1 MINDEKVV
9 CLDLGNTN
17 CHVGLF
23 HGKKCVFSNKTVTSS
38 FIENPRSFLS
48 PFCEG
53 SNFSYCS
60 VVPKAEKALRSV
72 ISPEK
77 LFLLKDLTS
86 LKIPISY
93 PTPNEIGT
101 DRLANVIATY
111 TKSILPAIIIDI
123 GTATTFDIVTKSG
136 GYEGGVIAP
145 GPQGYLD
152 FLQQNT
158 ALLPKISLQSEL
170 SPSSV
175 IGKSTTDA
183 MLLGVKL
190 GFDPMVIGI
199 LENLIHELKVLE
211 EEKIKVLV
219 VGGAVGQ
226 LDSHNFLQCPLL
238 TLEGLAMAYLK
249 P

>member
-1 MINDEKVV
+1 MINNEQVV

-23 HGKKCVFSNKTVTSS
+23 HGKKCVFSNKISTSS
-38 FIENPRSFLS
+38 FVENPRNLLFQYD
-48 PFCEG
+48 EDYK
-53 SNFSYCS
+53 FSYCS
-60 VVPKAEKALRSV
+60 VVPKAEKALRAV

-77 LFLLKDLTS
+77 LFNLKDSNS

-93 PTPNEIGT
+93 PVPKEIGA

-111 TKSILPAIIIDI
+111 SKSLLPAIIIDI

-158 ALLPKISLQSEL
+158 ALLPEVSLHAEF

-175 IGKSTTDA
+175 IGKSTSDA

-190 GFDPMVIGI
+190 GFEPMVKGI
-199 LENLIHELKVLE
+199 LESIIQEIKALKR
-211 EEKIKVLV
+211 EKIEVLV

-226 LDSHNFLQCPLL
+226 LDSNNFKQCPLL

-249 P
+249 